1 MITIT
6 ETQLFRFKKMEENDT
21 KWQKMLKF
29 VEEKHVGQIRKGRAL
44 KNWPIYKDRIHV
56 GE

>member
-6 ETQLFRFKKMEENDT
+6 ENELFRFKKMEENDA

-29 VEEKHVGQIRKGRAL
+29 VEEKHVGQIRKGRAKTGL
-44 KNWPIYKDRIHV
+44 RGDFISLS
-56 GE
+56 E